1 MHLVLVHF
9 PPLFFSLRL
18 RKKKKNKSHRYYYY
32 FHKTTIFLFWYSFR
46 NDFILAMVNE
56 NYGKKI
62 NFPINAH
69 TYIVVLDQKTT
80 QKKNLRKIIPNYFI
94 LTLFTRSWTKWIK
107 IRLWCKKK
115 IGQNWIMYKKIIW
128 KIFIKSIN
136 IISFFVNLNTLI
148 YVNTRYAYKI
158 TGIFLFNWMVSVSF
172 FKRWGGFIR
181 FSYIYVL
188 SSLIVCVFQKE
199 KTSVGINKYSRM
211 SIVYVCLFS
220 QLFAAI

>member
-1 MHLVLVHF
+1 MRIRISWCSTKRQH
-9 PPLFFSLRL
+9 
-18 RKKKKNKSHRYYYY
+18 KKKTSVKLYQ
-32 FHKTTIFLFWYSFR
+32 TISFWLYSLDLER
-46 NDFILAMVNE
+46 NGLKYDFDA
-56 NYGKKI
+56 
-62 NFPINAH
+62 
-69 TYIVVLDQKTT
+69 
-80 QKKNLRKIIPNYFI
+80 
-94 LTLFTRSWTKWIK
+94 
-107 IRLWCKKK
+107 KKK